1 MEFPKKIFI
10 WISNRERILNGSS
23 IKEEYDAESQWSVA
37 SRQEVTDEDTTEP
50 DTTDDSA
57 DDESDSGDD
66 ESSMGYTA
74 SELAEKIREKE
85 KEIRELDITKRKAAL
100 ELEEAKK
107 YQETAY

>member
-1 MEFPKKIFI
+1 MAGKRKQYK
-10 WISNRERILNGSS
+10 RRIRCGT
-23 IKEEYDAESQWSVA
+23 KWSVA

-107 YQETAY
+107 VSGDGILKSQCQWNRRHSM